1 MMRSEEPGLTLR
13 QIVTATDGE
22 ETWLKKSHAERRHYG
37 KSFFQSGAYREQG
50 YEVALRCRNGRPQTY
65 RHARSLP
72 R

>member
-1 MMRSEEPGLTLR
+1 MRSKAPGLTLR
-13 QIVTATDGE
+13 QIVIASDGE
-22 ETWLKKSHAERRHYG
+22 EAWIKKSHAERRRYG

-65 RHARSLP
+65 RHAPSLP